1 MNINIKLDRR
11 KFIKLF
17 GAAGVVAALPV
28 VPAAAKETVVF
39 PGATGS
45 WGTIEAGITHGSV
58 TLAGHTMPVQFG
70 FSDGKWSNI
79 NSVTFPTFTESYCA
93 NSVTVDFLGEQ
104 YEQSLEVSYD
114 VSPGDTAAFLPE
126 ALKITSE

>member
-1 MNINIKLDRR
+1 MNLNIKLNRR
-11 KFIKLF
+11 QFVELLA
-17 GAAGVVAALPV
+17 AAGALAALPAA
-28 VPAAAKETVVF
+28 PAAAKGIS
-39 PGATGS
+39 GATGS

-70 FSDGKWSNI
+70 FSNGKWSNI

-104 YEQSLEVSYD
+104 FEQSLEVSYA